1 MMNMQMCRVSGGSL
15 EECFGKLL
23 ELLGKMKGGAR

>member
-23 ELLGKMKGGAR
+23 ELLGKVEGGAR